1 LKSRASAPA
10 KAILFG
16 EHAVVYGKPAIA
28 AAIDRRVTV
37 TLGDSSENRV
47 TIPSLGV
54 DFRSESSP
62 SGGILDYVGKT
73 LKLYHDGSPL
83 GIQIEMEI
91 PVGSGLGS
99 SAALT
104 VALIGALDEYHGR
117 ESEPEDTA
125 ARAHRVELEVQGAAS
140 PLDTTVSTY
149 GGLVYLDSQRNVEKV
164 NARLHDLVIAHLDHS
179 GDTAE
184 MVAGVAELRSRFPD
198 VMDGIMDAVEM
209 ITIRAYRALLS
220 NSPEPIGDL
229 MNINQGLLDAMG
241 VSTGELSMMVYEARS
256 AGAAGSKIT
265 GAGGGGSI
273 IAYCPE
279 CAEDVAEAL
288 NRNWNAM
295 KARFS
300 EEGLIR

>member
-1 LKSRASAPA
+1 MKSRASAPA

-104 VALIGALDEYHGR
+104 VALIGALDGYHGR

-209 ITIRAYRALLS
+209 ITMRAYRALLS
-220 NSPEPIGDL
+220 NSLEPIGDL

-241 VSTGELSMMVYEARS
+241 VSTGELSMMVYEART

-273 IAYCPE
+273 IAYCPG

>member
-1 LKSRASAPA
+1 MKSRASAPA

-62 SGGILDYVGKT
+62 RGGILDYVGKT

-83 GIQIEMEI
+83 SIQIEMEI

-209 ITIRAYRALLS
+209 ITLRAYRALLS

-273 IAYCPE
+273 IAYCPG

>member
-1 LKSRASAPA
+1 MKSRASAPA

-37 TLGDSSENRV
+37 TLRDSSENRV

-62 SGGILDYVGKT
+62 MGGILDYVGKT

-83 GIQIEMEI
+83 SIQIQMGI

-104 VALIGALDEYHGR
+104 VALIGALDGYHGR

-149 GGLVYLDSQRNVEKV
+149 GGLVYLDSQRNVEKFD
-164 NARLHDLVIAHLDHS
+164 AQLHDLVIAHMDHS

-184 MVAGVAELRSRFPD
+184 MVAGVAELRRRFPD

-209 ITIRAYRALLS
+209 ITLRAYRALLS
-220 NSPEPIGDL
+220 KNPEPIGDL

-273 IAYCPE
+273 IAYCPG
-279 CAEDVAEAL
+279 CAEEVAEAL

>member
-1 LKSRASAPA
+1 MKSRASAPA

-62 SGGILDYVGKT
+62 RGGILDYVGRT

-83 GIQIEMEI
+83 SIQIEMEI

-104 VALIGALDEYHGR
+104 VALIGALDGYHGR

-149 GGLVYLDSQRNVEKV
+149 GGMVYLDSQRNVEKFD
-164 NARLHDLVIAHLDHS
+164 AGLHDLVIAHLDHS

-209 ITIRAYRALLS
+209 ITLRAYRALLS

-241 VSTGELSMMVYEARS
+241 VSTGELSMMVYEARR

-273 IAYCPE
+273 IAYCPG
-279 CAEDVAEAL
+279 CAEEVAEAL

-295 KARFS
+295 KASFS

>member
-1 LKSRASAPA
+1 MKSRASAPA

-28 AAIDRRVTV
+28 AAVDRRVTV

-62 SGGILDYVGKT
+62 RGGILDYVGKT

-83 GIQIEMEI
+83 SIQIEMEI

-209 ITIRAYRALLS
+209 ITMRAYRALMS

-273 IAYCPE
+273 IAYCPG

>member
-1 LKSRASAPA
+1 MKSRASAPA

-54 DFRSESSP
+54 DFRSESNP
-62 SGGILDYVGKT
+62 QGGILDYVSKA
-73 LKLYHDGSPL
+73 LQLYHDGSPL
-83 GIQIEMEI
+83 SIQIEMEI

-104 VALIGALDEYHGR
+104 VALIGALDGYHGR
-117 ESEPEDTA
+117 ESEPGDTA

-149 GGLVYLDSQRNVEKV
+149 GGLVYLDSQRNVEKFD
-164 NARLHDLVIAHLDHS
+164 ARLHDLVIAHMDHS

-184 MVAGVAELRSRFPD
+184 MVAGVAELRSRFPA
-198 VMDGIMDAVEM
+198 VVDGIMDTVEM
-209 ITIRAYRALLS
+209 ITLRAYRALLS
-220 NSPEPIGDL
+220 NNPEPLGDL

-241 VSTGELSMMVYEARS
+241 VSTLELSMMVYEARR

-273 IAYCPE
+273 IAYCPG

-288 NRNWNAM
+288 NRDWNAM

>member
-1 LKSRASAPA
+1 
-10 KAILFG
+10 
-16 EHAVVYGKPAIA
+16 
-28 AAIDRRVTV
+28 
-37 TLGDSSENRV
+37 
-47 TIPSLGV
+47 
-54 DFRSESSP
+54 
-62 SGGILDYVGKT
+62 
-73 LKLYHDGSPL
+73 
-83 GIQIEMEI
+83 MEI

-104 VALIGALDEYHGR
+104 VALIGALDGYHGR

-209 ITIRAYRALLS
+209 ITMRAYRALLS
-220 NSPEPIGDL
+220 NSLEPIGDL

-241 VSTGELSMMVYEARS
+241 VSTGELSMMVYEART

-273 IAYCPE
+273 IAYCPG

>member
-1 LKSRASAPA
+1 MKSRASAPA

-37 TLGDSSENRV
+37 TLGDFSENRV

-62 SGGILDYVGKT
+62 RGGILDYVGRT
-73 LKLYHDGSPL
+73 LQLYHDGSPL
-83 GIQIEMEI
+83 SIQIEMEI

-104 VALIGALDEYHGR
+104 VALIGALDGYHER
-117 ESEPEDTA
+117 ESEPGDTA

-209 ITIRAYRALLS
+209 ITMRAYRALLS
-220 NSPEPIGDL
+220 NNPEPIGDL

-273 IAYCPE
+273 IAYCPG

>member
-1 LKSRASAPA
+1 MKSRASAPA

-209 ITIRAYRALLS
+209 ITMRAYRALMS

-273 IAYCPE
+273 IAYCPD

>member
-62 SGGILDYVGKT
+62 RGGILDYVGRT
-73 LKLYHDGSPL
+73 LRLYHDGSPL
-83 GIQIEMEI
+83 SIQIEMEI
-91 PVGSGLGS
+91 PAGSGLGS

-104 VALIGALDEYHGR
+104 VALIGALDGYHGR

-149 GGLVYLDSQRNVEKV
+149 GGLVYLDSQRNVEKFD
-164 NARLHDLVIAHLDHS
+164 AQLHDLVIAHLDHS

>member
-1 LKSRASAPA
+1 MKSRASAPA

-62 SGGILDYVGKT
+62 GGGILDYVGKT

-83 GIQIEMEI
+83 SIQIEMEI
-91 PVGSGLGS
+91 PAGSGLGS

-104 VALIGALDEYHGR
+104 VALIGALDGYHGR
-117 ESEPEDTA
+117 ESEPGDTA

-149 GGLVYLDSQRNVEKV
+149 GGLVYLDSQRNVEKFD
-164 NARLHDLVIAHLDHS
+164 AQLHDLVIAHLDHS

-209 ITIRAYRALLS
+209 ITLRAYRALLS

-229 MNINQGLLDAMG
+229 MNMNQGLLDAMG
-241 VSTGELSMMVYEARS
+241 VSTGELSMMIYEARS

-273 IAYCPE
+273 IAYCPG
-279 CAEDVAEAL
+279 CAEEVAEAL

-295 KARFS
+295 KASFS

>member
-1 LKSRASAPA
+1 MKSRASAPA

-209 ITIRAYRALLS
+209 ITMRAYRALMS

-273 IAYCPE
+273 IAYCPG